1 MANDAKRTGADA
13 NADGQPSMP
22 ANAASVDAAPSP
34 EPAAQA
40 EQWLDGL
47 AGRTGAG
54 AAHAQG
60 RQVREAL
67 LPDDTAALP
76 PWEQIVQRAAA
87 QPQAADASITPIQHD
102 SRRLAQPAANQPR
115 WRPWYAL
122 AASVVLAV
130 TVVVALQPGP
140 DEVGMRGVGGQ
151 PTTTAVWRVAQPQ
164 EAAAALAADL
174 RALGA
179 AVELQGSGQ
188 QVMLLIEAP
197 AATTNAI
204 NQRLAALESTLDAQ
218 GRLSLRVLPP

>member
-1 MANDAKRTGADA
+1 MANDAKRAGADG
-13 NADGQPSMP
+13 GQDMP
-22 ANAASVDAAPSP
+22 AHAAGVDAAPSP
-34 EPAAQA
+34 EQAEQA

-47 AGRTGAG
+47 AGRAGSG

-67 LPDDTAALP
+67 LPDDAAALP
-76 PWEQIVQRAAA
+76 PWEHIVQRAAA
-87 QPQAADASITPIQHD
+87 QAQAADASITPVRHD
-102 SRRLAQPAANQPR
+102 RLRPAQPAANQPR

-140 DEVGMRGVGGQ
+140 DEVAMRGAGGQ

-179 AVELQGSGQ
+179 AVELKASGQ
-188 QVMLLIEAP
+188 EATLLIEAP
-197 AATTNAI
+197 AATLNAI